1 MAKQVDQYSTIE
13 TFRQVFN
20 EVSSDMGDTSGLR
33 TESQETLVDAVN
45 SIEDK
50 AFFFQEYRFVATAGQ
65 TTFSGND
72 VANQIMRTA
81 AKRGTAVHELAE
93 NYLNNEELSNQD
105 VLPLAM
111 FTILKPELD
120 NINNIVLQ
128 EGALYSDKWGVAGRV
143 DCIAEYDGK
152 LSIIDFKTSS
162 KLKEESW
169 IKGYFMQCSAYAVM
183 YEERTGI
190 PVSQIVI
197 MIAVDSEHPQVF
209 IKKRNDYIK
218 DFISYRE
225 AYDAVLID

>member
-1 MAKQVDQYSTIE
+1 MKFKHVGCDIDYDLETETINGKRFYKTPEGLLYPSVTTITSQHGKDKILEWRRRVGEEEANRIST
-13 TFRQVFN
+13 
-20 EVSSDMGDTSGLR
+20 
-33 TESQETLVDAVN
+33 
-45 SIEDK
+45 K
-50 AFFFQEYRFVATAGQ
+50 A
-65 TTFSGND
+65 SN
-72 VANQIMRTA
+72 
-81 AKRGTAVHELAE
+81 RGTKVHKICE
-93 NYLNNEELSNQD
+93 NYLNNEEDFARKTMPDS
-105 VLPLAM
+105 VAM
-111 FTILKPELD
+111 FKSLQPLLD
-120 NINNIVLQ
+120 EHVNNIHAL
-128 EGALYSDKWGVAGRV
+128 EIPLYSHHLRVAGRV

-152 LSIIDFKTSS
+152 LSIIDFKTSG

-225 AYDAVLID
+225 AYDAALID

>member
-1 MAKQVDQYSTIE
+1 MKFKHVGCDIDYDLETETINGKRFYKTPEGLLYPSVTTITSQHGKDKIIEWRKRVGEEEANRIST
-13 TFRQVFN
+13 RASN
-20 EVSSDMGDTSGLR
+20 
-33 TESQETLVDAVN
+33 
-45 SIEDK
+45 
-50 AFFFQEYRFVATAGQ
+50 
-65 TTFSGND
+65 
-72 VANQIMRTA
+72 
-81 AKRGTAVHELAE
+81 RGTKVHKICE
-93 NYLNNEELSNQD
+93 NYLNNEEDYARTNPAHIHKTMPDSI
-105 VLPLAM
+105 AM
-111 FTILKPELD
+111 FKSLQPLLD
-120 NINNIVLQ
+120 EHVNNIHAL
-128 EGALYSDKWGVAGRV
+128 EIPLYSHHLKVAGRV

-152 LSIIDFKTSS
+152 LSIIDFKTSG

>member
-1 MAKQVDQYSTIE
+1 MNFKHIGCDIDYDLETETVNGKRFYKTPEGFLYPSVTTITSQHGKDKILEWRKRVGEEEANRISTKA
-13 TFRQVFN
+13 
-20 EVSSDMGDTSGLR
+20 SG
-33 TESQETLVDAVN
+33 
-45 SIEDK
+45 
-50 AFFFQEYRFVATAGQ
+50 
-65 TTFSGND
+65 
-72 VANQIMRTA
+72 
-81 AKRGTAVHELAE
+81 RGTRVHKICE
-93 NYLNNEELSNQD
+93 NYLNNEEDFARKTMPDSIVMFKSIQ
-105 VLPLAM
+105 PL
-111 FTILKPELD
+111 LD
-120 NINNIVLQ
+120 EHVNNIHAL
-128 EGALYSDKWGVAGRV
+128 EIPLYSHHLKVAGRV

-152 LSIIDFKTSS
+152 LSIIDFKTSG
-162 KLKEESW
+162 KLKEENW

>member
-1 MAKQVDQYSTIE
+1 MKFKHIGCDIDYDLETETINGKRFYKTPEGLLYPSVTTITSQHGKDKIIEWRKRVGEEEANRIST
-13 TFRQVFN
+13 RASN
-20 EVSSDMGDTSGLR
+20 
-33 TESQETLVDAVN
+33 
-45 SIEDK
+45 
-50 AFFFQEYRFVATAGQ
+50 
-65 TTFSGND
+65 
-72 VANQIMRTA
+72 
-81 AKRGTAVHELAE
+81 RGTKVHKICE
-93 NYLNNEELSNQD
+93 NYLNNEEDYARTNPAHIHKTMPD
-105 VLPLAM
+105 TIAM
-111 FTILKPELD
+111 FKSLQPLLD
-120 NINNIVLQ
+120 EHVNNIHAL
-128 EGALYSDKWGVAGRV
+128 EIPLYSHHLRVAGRV

-152 LSIIDFKTSS
+152 LSIIDFKTSG

>member
-1 MAKQVDQYSTIE
+1 MNFKHVGCDIDYDLETETINGKRFYKTPEGLLYPSVTTITSQHGKDKILEWRKRVGEEEANRIST
-13 TFRQVFN
+13 RASN
-20 EVSSDMGDTSGLR
+20 
-33 TESQETLVDAVN
+33 
-45 SIEDK
+45 
-50 AFFFQEYRFVATAGQ
+50 
-65 TTFSGND
+65 
-72 VANQIMRTA
+72 
-81 AKRGTAVHELAE
+81 RGTKVHKICE
-93 NYLNNEELSNQD
+93 NYLNNEEDYARTNPAHIHKTMPDSI
-105 VLPLAM
+105 AM
-111 FTILKPELD
+111 FKSLQPLLD
-120 NINNIVLQ
+120 EHVNNIHAL
-128 EGALYSDKWGVAGRV
+128 EIPLYSHHLKVAGRV

-209 IKKRNDYIK
+209 IKKRNDYIR

>member
-1 MAKQVDQYSTIE
+1 MKFKHVGCDIDYDLETETINGKRFYKTPEGLLYPSVTTITSQHGKDKIIEWRKRVGEEEANRIST
-13 TFRQVFN
+13 RASN
-20 EVSSDMGDTSGLR
+20 
-33 TESQETLVDAVN
+33 
-45 SIEDK
+45 
-50 AFFFQEYRFVATAGQ
+50 
-65 TTFSGND
+65 
-72 VANQIMRTA
+72 
-81 AKRGTAVHELAE
+81 RGTKVHKICE
-93 NYLNNEELSNQD
+93 NYLNNEEDYARTNPAHIHKTMPDSI
-105 VLPLAM
+105 AM
-111 FTILKPELD
+111 FKSLQPLLD
-120 NINNIVLQ
+120 EHVNNIHAL
-128 EGALYSDKWGVAGRV
+128 EIPLYSHHLKVAGRV

-152 LSIIDFKTSS
+152 LSIIDFKTSG

-197 MIAVDSEHPQVF
+197 MIAVDSEYPQVF

>member
-1 MAKQVDQYSTIE
+1 MKFKHIGCDIDYDLETETINGKRFYKTPEGLLYPSVTTITSQHGKDKILEWRKRVGEEEANRIST
-13 TFRQVFN
+13 
-20 EVSSDMGDTSGLR
+20 
-33 TESQETLVDAVN
+33 
-45 SIEDK
+45 K
-50 AFFFQEYRFVATAGQ
+50 A
-65 TTFSGND
+65 SN
-72 VANQIMRTA
+72 
-81 AKRGTAVHELAE
+81 RGTKVHKICE
-93 NYLNNEELSNQD
+93 NYLNNEEDYARTNPAHIHKTMPD
-105 VLPLAM
+105 TIAM
-111 FTILKPELD
+111 FKSLQPLLD
-120 NINNIVLQ
+120 EHVNNIHAL
-128 EGALYSDKWGVAGRV
+128 EIPLYSHHLRVAGRV

-152 LSIIDFKTSS
+152 LSIIDFKTSG

-197 MIAVDSEHPQVF
+197 MIAVESEHPQVF

>member
-1 MAKQVDQYSTIE
+1 MNFKHIGCDIDYDLETETVNGKRFYKTPEGFLYPSVTTITSQHGKDKILEWRKRVGEEEANRIST
-13 TFRQVFN
+13 RASN
-20 EVSSDMGDTSGLR
+20 
-33 TESQETLVDAVN
+33 
-45 SIEDK
+45 
-50 AFFFQEYRFVATAGQ
+50 
-65 TTFSGND
+65 
-72 VANQIMRTA
+72 
-81 AKRGTAVHELAE
+81 RGTKVHKICE
-93 NYLNNEELSNQD
+93 NYLNNEEDYARTNPAHIHKTMPDSI
-105 VLPLAM
+105 AM
-111 FTILKPELD
+111 FKSLQPLLD
-120 NINNIVLQ
+120 EHVNNIHAL
-128 EGALYSDKWGVAGRV
+128 EIPLYSHHLKVAGRV

-162 KLKEESW
+162 KLKEENW

>member
-1 MAKQVDQYSTIE
+1 MKFKHIGCDIDYDLETETINGKRFYKTPEGLLYPSVTTITSQHGKDKIIEWRKRVGEEEANRIST
-13 TFRQVFN
+13 
-20 EVSSDMGDTSGLR
+20 
-33 TESQETLVDAVN
+33 
-45 SIEDK
+45 K
-50 AFFFQEYRFVATAGQ
+50 A
-65 TTFSGND
+65 SN
-72 VANQIMRTA
+72 
-81 AKRGTAVHELAE
+81 RGTKVHKICE
-93 NYLNNEELSNQD
+93 NYLNNEEDYARTNPAHIHKTMPD
-105 VLPLAM
+105 TIAM
-111 FTILKPELD
+111 FKSLQPLLD
-120 NINNIVLQ
+120 EHVNNIHAL
-128 EGALYSDKWGVAGRV
+128 EIPLYSHHLRVAGRV

-152 LSIIDFKTSS
+152 LSIIDFKTSG

>member
-1 MAKQVDQYSTIE
+1 MYS
-13 TFRQVFN
+13 
-20 EVSSDMGDTSGLR
+20 
-33 TESQETLVDAVN
+33 
-45 SIEDK
+45 
-50 AFFFQEYRFVATAGQ
+50 
-65 TTFSGND
+65 
-72 VANQIMRTA
+72 
-81 AKRGTAVHELAE
+81 HH
-93 NYLNNEELSNQD
+93 
-105 VLPLAM
+105 
-111 FTILKPELD
+111 LK
-120 NINNIVLQ
+120 
-128 EGALYSDKWGVAGRV
+128 VAGRV

-197 MIAVDSEHPQVF
+197 MIAVESEHPQVF

>member
-1 MAKQVDQYSTIE
+1 MKFKHIGCDIDYDLETETINGKRFYKTPEGLLYPSVTTITSQHGKDKILEWRKRVGEEEANRIST
-13 TFRQVFN
+13 RASN
-20 EVSSDMGDTSGLR
+20 
-33 TESQETLVDAVN
+33 
-45 SIEDK
+45 
-50 AFFFQEYRFVATAGQ
+50 
-65 TTFSGND
+65 
-72 VANQIMRTA
+72 
-81 AKRGTAVHELAE
+81 RGTKVHKICE
-93 NYLNNEELSNQD
+93 NYLNNEEDYARTNPAHIHKTMPD
-105 VLPLAM
+105 TIAM
-111 FTILKPELD
+111 FKSLQPLLD
-120 NINNIVLQ
+120 EHVNNIHAL
-128 EGALYSDKWGVAGRV
+128 EIPLYSHHLKVAGRV

-152 LSIIDFKTSS
+152 LSIIDFKTSG